1 MTAYPQ
7 FENAEGRKLHALIE
21 NRTNKAASYSKTAG
35 ARFKNEA
42 SSSKILNKSIDL
54 AAMAPLKGRLSFAS
68 PDINNNNKSAAELAP
83 METPREIA
91 IREFQAGDQSE
102 RNS

>member
-83 METPREIA
+83 METP
-91 IREFQAGDQSE
+91 
-102 RNS
+102 